1 MNFTA
6 TDIQKIKLI
15 IWDLD
20 ETFWKGTLSD
30 YDNGRPSVVPIPEN
44 VSLVKELTY
53 RGIVNSICSKND
65 QAEAEA
71 KLSELGVLEYFV
83 FRSINWEPKGGR
95 IKDLIQAMAL
105 REENVLFIDD
115 NISNLKEA
123 EFSCPS
129 LMIALPS
136 TIKLLK
142 DNISSLGKRDESC
155 SRLRQY
161 QILEKKRF
169 DAGHYSSNS
178 DFLKHSGIKICFNED
193 VSDDILRIHE
203 LITRSNQLNF
213 TKRRISLEELKT
225 LAEDTSIRT
234 GSVSVRDN
242 YGDYGIVGFYA
253 VLRNELLHFL
263 FSCRT
268 MGMGIEQYVY
278 AHLGYPDLEIIEPV
292 SGKLTK
298 DAKASD
304 YIEEVKSWDEDAH
317 QTPLD
322 DKPKILFKGPCDLQ
336 VMTTYI
342 NHAGSITTE
351 FNFIDD
357 NGNQADF
364 FNHSVNI
371 LNSYNLSIAEKEGFC
386 QQVPFVSMQAFD
398 TDLFSGK
405 YDVVCLSPLM
415 DATLSVYEDNETGI
429 RFPFGLYNKPLTDSE
444 NWQSYINK
452 EVMTARCTFSKEGLQ
467 IFCNRF
473 RRISYS
479 PKEIADNFV
488 KIRDAVKNN
497 NPKTQFVLLL
507 LSELPYRSSPNDF
520 IGKENIHKDIND
532 ALRHSFSQCGDVYL
546 LDVNK
551 YIHKQT
557 DYFDNINHYS
567 KLVYYHMAQEF
578 IAYINAMTETEL
590 RIVSRVRALKDNI
603 KRLIYKIFILRH

>member
-30 YDNGRPSVVPIPEN
+30 YDNGRTSVVPIPEN

-65 QAEAEA
+65 QVEAED

-123 EFSCPS
+123 EFLCPS
-129 LMIALPS
+129 LMIAMPS
-136 TIKLLK
+136 EIKVLI
-142 DNISSLGKRDESC
+142 DNTSSLGKRDESC

-161 QILEKKRF
+161 QILEKKRL
-169 DAGHYSSNS
+169 DAGLYSSNT

-193 VSDDILRIHE
+193 ISADLLRIHE
-203 LITRSNQLNF
+203 LISRSNQLNF
-213 TKRRISLEELKT
+213 TKKRISLEELKA
-225 LAEDTSIRT
+225 LAEDASIRS

-242 YGDYGIVGFYA
+242 YGDYGLVGFYA
-253 VLRNELLHFL
+253 VSGQELRHFL

-278 AHLGYPDLEIIEPV
+278 ARLGYPDLKVVEPV
-292 SGKLTK
+292 SGKVSK
-298 DAKASD
+298 DAKTPE
-304 YIEEVKSWDEDAH
+304 YIREVTSLDEMVI
-317 QTPLD
+317 QKPLEGM
-322 DKPKILFKGPCDLQ
+322 PRILFKGPCDLQ

-342 NHAGSITTE
+342 NYAGTITTE

-357 NGNQADF
+357 HGNQADF

-371 LNSYNLSIAEKEGFC
+371 LNAHHLSLIEKEAFC
-386 QQVPFVSMQAFD
+386 KQVPFVSMQAFD
-398 TDLFSGK
+398 TDLFSGQ

-415 DATLSVYEDNETGI
+415 DATLSVYEDEETKI
-429 RFPFGLYNKPLTDSE
+429 RFPFGLYSKPLTDSG
-444 NWQSYINK
+444 NWQAYINK
-452 EVMTARCTFSKEGLQ
+452 EVMTARCSFSKESLQ
-467 IFCNRF
+467 IFCDRF
-473 RRISYS
+473 KLLSYS
-479 PKEIADNFV
+479 PREIADNFV
-488 KIRDAVKNN
+488 QIIEEVKKS
-497 NPKTQFVLLL
+497 NPQTRFVLLL
-507 LSELPYRSSPNDF
+507 LSELPYRSSTSDF

-532 ALRHSFSQCGDVYL
+532 ALKHSFSQCDDVYL

-578 IAYINAMTETEL
+578 VEYINAATTTGL
-590 RIVSRVRALKDNI
+590 RTISQFRALRDNV
-603 KRLIYKIFILRH
+603 KRLIYKILILRH